1 MNDFIKT
8 PLWQE
13 VKSIMLSAISDN
25 IADIDTNK
33 TSEMIALEVKAMELA
48 RNKVK
53 KAIQKVER
61 LARTETIKTGS
72 FK

>member
-48 RNKVK
+48 RSKVK

-61 LARTETIKTGS
+61 LARTEIIKTGS

>member
-13 VKSIMLSAISDN
+13 IKSIMLSAISDN
-25 IADIDTNK
+25 ISDIDTNK
-33 TSEMIALEVKAMELA
+33 SVEMIALEVKAMELG
-48 RNKVK
+48 RIKVR

-61 LARTETIKTGS
+61 LARTETLKTGS

>member
-48 RNKVK
+48 RSKVK

>member
-48 RNKVK
+48 NKKVK

-61 LARTETIKTGS
+61 LARTQTVKTGS

>member
-53 KAIQKVER
+53 KAIQRVER

>member
-48 RNKVK
+48 NKKVK

-61 LARTETIKTGS
+61 LARIQTVKTGS